1 VPIHSKTA
9 HSQTGKI
16 DNSSATL
23 KAADALKNKKY
34 AALSTKM
41 GKIFI
46 LLSTTPYGAVGTL
59 FEDFLALSANS
70 SEELYTI

>member
-1 VPIHSKTA
+1 MTIHSPTA

-23 KAADALKNKKY
+23 RAADALKNNKY

-41 GKIFI
+41 GYSFI
-46 LLSTTPYGAVGTL
+46 PLSATPYGAVGKP
-59 FEDFLALSANS
+59 FVDFLELSLLSMNKP
-70 SEELYTI
+70 